1 VSFLRRMSRS
11 FVRKALMRANV
22 ARAIS
27 PESAVRPAS
36 RPPLYGGASDQRVAN
51 EVTALH
57 GLTVLVTARSMEH
70 DP

>member
-1 VSFLRRMSRS
+1 
-11 FVRKALMRANV
+11 V